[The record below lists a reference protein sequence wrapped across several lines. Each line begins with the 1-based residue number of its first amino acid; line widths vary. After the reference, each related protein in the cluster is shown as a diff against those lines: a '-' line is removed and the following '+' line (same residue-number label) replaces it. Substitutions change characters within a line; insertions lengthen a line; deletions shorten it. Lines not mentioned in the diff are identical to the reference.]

1 MVNKKGGKGYKKG
14 KGGNDTTPKYPEP
27 GEGTLFARVL
37 KILGN
42 CRIIAYCNDNE
53 RRICHIRGAMR
64 KRVWINAGDIIL
76 VSVRDFEVPS
86 GSDSEGETDN
96 TVKNTFMTQVTK
108 TEDPLN
114 NKLEKG
120 DVVAKYD
127 PKHYSKLKK
136 EPGFNLQLLVELEK
150 IDFDANGAAHKIQ
163 ALLASIKEGDTV
175 QINYETGEA
184 KVEETGFVWDR
195 GDEEEAAAAEGED
208 DETKPNYKVRHK
220 IQDTKRAEARAN
232 KALEEINIDEI

>member
-1 MVNKKGGKGYKKG
+1 
-14 KGGNDTTPKYPEP
+14 
-27 GEGTLFARVL
+27 
-37 KILGN
+37 
-42 CRIIAYCNDNE
+42 
-53 RRICHIRGAMR
+53 MR
-64 KRVWINAGDIIL
+64 KRVWINAGDII
-76 VSVRDFEVPS
+76 VVGVRDFEVPS